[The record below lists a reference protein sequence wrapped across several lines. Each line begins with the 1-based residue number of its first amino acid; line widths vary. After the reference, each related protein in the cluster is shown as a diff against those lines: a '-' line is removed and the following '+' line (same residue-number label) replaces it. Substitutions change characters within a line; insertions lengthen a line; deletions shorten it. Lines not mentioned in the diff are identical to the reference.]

1 MKFEAL
7 SNVAR
12 AVKKVERPLAGPVPT
27 SLKVSTTMPDPG
39 SGAGF
44 VKWNRKAL
52 DDESQQVVRTIVRR
66 GYVFNVP
73 VMSGAEFR
81 RRTPHEADDDLT
93 SPRPMIRGAN
103 TAAED
108 ARTILRTAV
117 EHHPSPP
124 QQATSEL
131 ADDKGLTH
139 RPRRWAWMA
148 ALSALLVA
156 ASAVVAEFRRASPTR
171 GAASTA
177 SDYTKVTNFTDSAF
191 SPALSPDGRMVTFV
205 RGEAMTVGG
214 EGDIFVKL
222 LPDGEP
228 VQLTHDGGM
237 KMSPTFTPGGD
248 RVAYRVPPLMTDPK
262 NWSTWTV
269 SVFGRDSRLLFNN
282 ASALTWVPGA
292 APPRVLFSEVDA
304 GTHMSIVTAAENR
317 TDRHLVYSPA
327 EADAMAHRSFVSP
340 DGSHLLVVEMEDG
353 WRPCWLVP
361 RSVPSGAV
369 TLFFQGCR

>member
-1 MKFEAL
+1 
-7 SNVAR
+7 
-12 AVKKVERPLAGPVPT
+12 
-27 SLKVSTTMPDPG
+27 MPDPG

-81 RRTPHEADDDLT
+81 RRTPHETDDDLT

-103 TAAED
+103 TAAQD

-124 QQATSEL
+124 QHTTSEL

-171 GAASTA
+171 GTASTA

-214 EGDIFVKL
+214 EGDIFIKL

-237 KMSPTFTPGGD
+237 KMSPGLLAGRSRCDGSPLVRFAGWQPLAGRRDGRRLAALLARTAISTERSGHAVLSRLPLGIAAGPADFKPYVGARRSSTEVRDRRAVNGGD
-248 RVAYRVPPLMTDPK
+248 LRMTSSAP
-262 NWSTWTV
+262 W
-269 SVFGRDSRLLFNN
+269 RSR
-282 ASALTWVPGA
+282 
-292 APPRVLFSEVDA
+292 
-304 GTHMSIVTAAENR
+304 
-317 TDRHLVYSPA
+317 
-327 EADAMAHRSFVSP
+327 
-340 DGSHLLVVEMEDG
+340 
-353 WRPCWLVP
+353 
-361 RSVPSGAV
+361 SGA
-369 TLFFQGCR
+369 RR